1 MLSSNLVWSGAT
13 GFRKSTY
20 PLRVGPPSVSFISV
34 RPVVR
39 PVARP
44 VALLVVV
51 VRPLPVCPV
60 SSFAVVAVGLLCLCC
75 PSVCP
80 CGFSIM
86 EQRNKLVATSSS
98 FLYSGLCVALRA
110 KHEPSEHVSGG
121 PLRYREVALV
131 ITVRRTSPWTPC
143 TGIIFAEVYEG

>member
-1 MLSSNLVWSGAT
+1 MLLYVARPPKLVESRLVGRDWLQEVCIPVT
-13 GFRKSTY
+13 GRPVIGVVVLS
-20 PLRVGPPSVSFISV
+20 PSV

-51 VRPLPVCPV
+51 VRPLPVSPV
-60 SSFAVVAVGLLCLCC
+60 SSCAVVAVGLLCLFC

-98 FLYSGLCVALRA
+98 LLYPGLCVASQSM
-110 KHEPSEHVSGG
+110 HEPTEHVSSATAA
-121 PLRYREVALV
+121 V
-131 ITVRRTSPWTPC
+131 S
-143 TGIIFAEVYEG
+143 F